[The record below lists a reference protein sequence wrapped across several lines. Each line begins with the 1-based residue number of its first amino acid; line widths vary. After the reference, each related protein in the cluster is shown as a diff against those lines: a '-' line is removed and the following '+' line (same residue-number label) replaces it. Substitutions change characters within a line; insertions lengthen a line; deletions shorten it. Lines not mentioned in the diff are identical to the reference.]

1 MARNVNTQITP
12 MITLHI
18 NVFKEDGSVV
28 EREINIEDM
37 VTDLRYAA
45 NGQNNKV
52 SGRVSNIAYKVE
64 RTKRLYTSVAKA
76 KSWFKV
82 DVTPTILYV
91 DTSKEYHSD
100 VREIDVR
107 ELLEDSGV
115 TGVKR
120 ITSYLSYGFHGEVLR
135 SDDTVNTFD
144 VKEGDILSDICYLF
158 RGDETTLESAKL
170 IAIKRDGVTLKPVAL
185 VLNLNNKLRTITIDQ
200 LVSIGEAGQ
209 PIDETEKIMDSI
221 DKTSTDPQ
229 VLFIGPGTFNEAIE
243 VTNNVSIRGNKVGIW
258 GTSKNRDHVTFED
271 ETIISGGIS
280 VKEGGKLEID
290 GCVLTQEAFLN
301 LASGASEISV
311 QNCIICGLGGSAS
324 KTYFLKGLSTEPTK
338 VTIENCY
345 FGDNPKTA
353 SKVYNMFEM
362 NFPLRTDSKI
372 SGNYF
377 TKDACTHNF
386 INIYGVVDDAVIE
399 INDNVFEYS
408 GSAIRL
414 GAKGS
419 PKNCTININ
428 NLTYNSTDESE
439 DCKWA
444 GMMIVQPYKH
454 DTVSMEGIRV
464 NINNVK
470 RKDTHQLYFVYS
482 SPSTG
487 TLLTEENAPHV
498 FVNGKEYPRLFNH
511 IIYGD
516 IPATVDKSALEKLI
530 TKIGTAM
537 PELEQDH
544 LYTYQSYFALV
555 TERENANMIMDKAD
569 ATQEEVNAQV
579 TALQAAFDALKEVER
594 EDLDDLIAEVTSNLA
609 ENVYTFEST
618 MNATTALEEAENL
631 SVGASKA
638 DVWDAYQNLY
648 NASDN
653 LKSVTTDEMKTT
665 IDSGNEALARTD
677 KTYTDESKTR
687 LQDAITA
694 AQAVVDNEHS
704 TKADVDQAYVTLINA
719 INSLTEATPE
729 PTVSKTELTE
739 LIETANGK
747 LTQTTIEYTDE
758 SKTVLQNAI
767 TDAQAVVD
775 KTDATQEEVNTQVAT
790 LQSAIDQ
797 LVQKGNNPS
806 VGEVEVTPGDD
817 DW

>member
-12 MITLHI
+12 MITLHV
-18 NVFKEDGSVV
+18 NVLKEDGSVV
-28 EREINIEDM
+28 EREINIDDM

-45 NGQNNKV
+45 NGRNNKV

-82 DVTPTILYV
+82 DVTPTTLYV

-158 RGDETTLESAKL
+158 RGDEAVLDSAKL

-185 VLNLNNKLRTITIDQ
+185 VLNLDNKLRTITVDQ

-229 VLFIGPGTFNEAIE
+229 VLFVGAGTFKDTIE
-243 VTNNVSIRGNKVGIW
+243 VSNNVSIRGNKVGIW

-290 GCVLTQEAFLN
+290 GCVLTGEAFLN
-301 LASGASEISV
+301 LASGVSEISV
-311 QNCIICGLGGSAS
+311 QNCIICGLKGTAS
-324 KTYFLKGLSTEPTK
+324 KTYFLKGFSTEPTK
-338 VTIENCY
+338 VMIENCY
-345 FGDNPKTA
+345 FGDNPQTA

-386 INIYGVVDDAVIE
+386 INIYGVMDDTAIE

-428 NLTYNSTDESE
+428 NLTYNSTDETE
-439 DCKWA
+439 DFKWA

-454 DTVSMEGIRV
+454 DTVSMDGIRV

-482 SPSTG
+482 SPGTG

-516 IPATVDKSALEKLI
+516 IPATVDKSALDKLLK
-530 TKIGTAM
+530 KINEEMA
-537 PELEQDH
+537 ENVSEC
-544 LYTYQSYFALV
+544 LYTYQTYFGLLSACG
-555 TERENANMIMDKAD
+555 NADEIIDKTD
-569 ATQEEVNAQV
+569 ATQTEVDAQV
-579 TALQAAFDALKEVER
+579 VALQAAYDALKVVDRNDLNALITEVNE
-594 EDLDDLIAEVTSNLA
+594 NLTN
-609 ENVYTFEST
+609 NVYTFETTSRA
-618 MNATTALEEAENL
+618 ATAIEAAENL
-631 SVGASKA
+631 AEDALNEDLWKA
-638 DVWDAYQNLY
+638 Y
-648 NASDN
+648 SDLWEAFDG
-653 LKSVTTDEMKTT
+653 LKSVTTKNLKTT
-665 IDSGNEALARTD
+665 IDQGNEALARTD
-677 KTYTDESKTR
+677 MTYTEESKTT
-687 LQDAITA
+687 LQNAITA
-694 AQAVVDNEHS
+694 AQAVVDNEQS
-704 TKADVDQAYVTLINA
+704 TKSDVDQAYVILINA
-719 INSLTEATPE
+719 INGLKEATPE
-729 PTVSKTELTE
+729 PTVTKTELTQ
-739 LIETANGK
+739 LITTANEK
-747 LTQTTIEYTDE
+747 LTQTAIEYTDE
-758 SKTVLQNAI
+758 TKAALQSAV
-767 TDAQAVVD
+767 TAAQEIVD
-775 KTDATQEEVNTQVAT
+775 KADATQEEVDAQVTALNT
-790 LQSAIDQ
+790 AI
-797 LVQKGNNPS
+797 NNLKKKDDKPAL
-806 VGEVEVTPGDD
+806 GEVEVTPGDD